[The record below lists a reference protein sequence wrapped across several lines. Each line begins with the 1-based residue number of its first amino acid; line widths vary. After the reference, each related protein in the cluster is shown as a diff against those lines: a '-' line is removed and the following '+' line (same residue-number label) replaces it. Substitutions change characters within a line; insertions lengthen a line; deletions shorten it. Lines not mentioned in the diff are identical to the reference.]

1 MSAGRL
7 FVVATPIGNLADIT
21 LRAIR
26 VLGDVDVIAA
36 EDTRTTRKLLSHHG
50 IRTPLVSYHEHN
62 ESVRTPELLARLE
75 NGESVALVSEA
86 GTPSISDPGYRLV
99 DACIAAD
106 VAVEPLPGASAILA
120 AVVVSGLPSDAF
132 VFEGFLPR
140 RGAERRKR
148 LADLASER
156 RTLVVFEAPHRLD
169 ATLTDM
175 LELLGDRRAALC
187 RELTKLHE
195 EVRRETLSA
204 LAAGIRRAPVKGEL
218 VLVIEG
224 AVEAEPDLDA
234 ARGEALARIAAG
246 ESVREATRGVA
257 QERGVPRRALYDRVL
272 EHRRTTAHGS
282 GVDE

>member
-1 MSAGRL
+1 MTTGRL

-26 VLGDVDVIAA
+26 VLGDVHVIAA

-75 NGESVALVSEA
+75 GGESVALVSEA

-99 DACIAAD
+99 DACIAAG
-106 VAVEPLPGASAILA
+106 VAVEPIPGASAVLA

-175 LELLGDRRAALC
+175 VELLGDRRAALC

-195 EVRRETLSA
+195 EVRRESLSA
-204 LAAGIRRAPVKGEL
+204 LADGVRRAPVKGEL
-218 VLVIEG
+218 VLVVEG
-224 AVEAEPDLDA
+224 AVEAEPDVDA
-234 ARGEALARIAAG
+234 ALDEALARIEAG

-272 EHRRTTAHGS
+272 DRRRTS
-282 GVDE
+282 GEDGADE

>member
-1 MSAGRL
+1 MSSGRL

-75 NGESVALVSEA
+75 GGESVALVSEA

-106 VAVEPLPGASAILA
+106 VPVEPVPGASAVLA

-195 EVRRETLSA
+195 EVRRESLSA
-204 LAAGIRRAPVKGEL
+204 LADGVRRAPVKGEL

-234 ARGEALARIAAG
+234 ALDETLARVAG
-246 ESVREATRGVA
+246 GDSVREATRAVA

-272 EHRRTTAHGS
+272 EHRRTAGHDS
-282 GVDE
+282 GADG

>member
-75 NGESVALVSEA
+75 GGESVALVSEA

-99 DACIAAD
+99 DACIAAG
-106 VAVEPLPGASAILA
+106 VPVEPVPGASAILA
-120 AVVVSGLPSDAF
+120 AIVVSGLPSDAF

-175 LELLGDRRAALC
+175 VALLGDRRAALC

-195 EVRRETLSA
+195 EIRRESLSA
-204 LAAGIRRAPVKGEL
+204 LAAGVRRAPVKGEL

-234 ARGEALARIAAG
+234 ALDEALARIANG
-246 ESVREATRGVA
+246 DSVREATRAVA

-272 EHRRTTAHGS
+272 EHRRAS
-282 GVDE
+282 GEENRGDE